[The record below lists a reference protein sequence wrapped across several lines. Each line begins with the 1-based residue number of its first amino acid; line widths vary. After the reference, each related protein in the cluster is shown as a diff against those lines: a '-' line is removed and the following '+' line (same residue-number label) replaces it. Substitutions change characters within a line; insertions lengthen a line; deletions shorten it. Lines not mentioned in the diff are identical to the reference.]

1 MIIGKI
7 LLGTALVGGAVV
19 MQDGVISVNVREKHP
34 GGHHIWFAAPAAI
47 VPFGL
52 KLSPVAREMKEHMR
66 DAREREWMPVAQS
79 LIDALQKS
87 PDAVFVEV
95 DSENQHVR
103 VQKSWGRLLV
113 DVDDPEAEV
122 HIAVPFRVM
131 RHTLSE
137 LQELQPA
144 S

>member
-7 LLGTALVGGAVV
+7 LLGTALVGGAVI
-19 MQDGVISVNVREKHP
+19 MQDGVISVNVREKQP
-34 GGHHIWFAAPAAI
+34 GGHHIWFAAPGAI
-47 VPFGL
+47 VPFGM
-52 KLSPVAREMKEHMR
+52 KLSPVARELQKEMR
-66 DAREREWMPVAQS
+66 DAHEWMPVAQS
-79 LIDALQKS
+79 VIDALQKS
-87 PDAVFVEV
+87 PDGVFVEV
-95 DSENQHVR
+95 DSETQHVR

-113 DVDDPEAEV
+113 DVDDPREEV

-131 RHTLSE
+131 RHALSE